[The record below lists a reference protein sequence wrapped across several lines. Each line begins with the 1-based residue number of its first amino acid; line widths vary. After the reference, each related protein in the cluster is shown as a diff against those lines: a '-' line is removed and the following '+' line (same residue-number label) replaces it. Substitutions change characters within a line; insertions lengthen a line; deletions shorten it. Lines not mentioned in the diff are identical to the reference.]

1 MLRKLSLAAL
11 AALPLLHGCGNSSST
26 SSAGVRLVNAT
37 TDYPTLD
44 LYLATTAV
52 STGAAS
58 NAAGSYGSVD
68 AGTQTLTLRPGGT
81 ATTVATG
88 AYSIAGDTRQ
98 TVVAYIDPSSQLK
111 GALLTDAEAA
121 PTAGTAKFR
130 IFNTI
135 SYTPSGSTTASD
147 LLDAYVTT
155 LSCSA
160 LAASTV
166 SATSAGVRALGAYTE
181 VTAASAGT
189 SYHVCVTGAGDRNDL
204 RLDLPALTLKD
215 QQITTLVLTATPG
228 GVLVNGV
235 QVDQQGDVTARTN
248 PSARV
253 RVVADAANRGTV
265 SATVGGVT
273 LATNAASPVIGSYVL
288 VPAGTLASS
297 VQVNGTAV
305 SATGTG
311 GTGTPAAAPG
321 ADLTLLVTGSPA
333 TSTTAATAAAT
344 FIADNNRPSTAT
356 STPVKLR
363 VVNGVNGL
371 AGGVT
376 LLDNFAAVA
385 SNVPFGT
392 ASTPANVAATTGTV
406 IEVTTPST
414 VTFTSGTTTTTS
426 SSVFRLAGD
435 NAVTLTAGRVY
446 TVFVLGDTVNPV
458 GVLRQDR

>member
-26 SSAGVRLVNAT
+26 SSSGVRLVNAT
-37 TDYPTLD
+37 ADYPTLD
-44 LYLATTAV
+44 LYLGTTAV
-52 STGAAS
+52 STGATS
-58 NAAGSYGSVD
+58 TPPAAGSYGNVD
-68 AGTQTLTLRPGGT
+68 SGTQTLSLRPAGS
-81 ATTVATG
+81 ATTVASG
-88 AYSIAGDTRQ
+88 AYSISGDTRY

-111 GALLTDAEAA
+111 GALLTDTEAA
-121 PTAGTAKFR
+121 PTSGTAKFR

-155 LSCSA
+155 LPCSS
-160 LAASTV
+160 LATSAT
-166 SATSAGVRALGAYTE
+166 SATSAGVKALGAYTE
-181 VTAASAGT
+181 VTAPAAGT
-189 SYHVCVTGAGDRNDL
+189 SYRVCVTGAGDRSDL
-204 RLDLPALTLKD
+204 RLDLPAVTLKD

-235 QVDQQGDVTARTN
+235 QVDQQGDVTARAN
-248 PSARV
+248 ASARV
-253 RVVADAANRGTV
+253 RVVADAASRGTV
-265 SATVGGVT
+265 SATVNSVV
-273 LATNAASPVIGSYVL
+273 LATNLASPVIGSYVL

-297 VQVNGTAV
+297 VQVNGTTV
-305 SATGTG
+305 SATGAG
-311 GTGTPAAAPG
+311 GTGSPTAAPG

-333 TSTTAATAAAT
+333 ASTAAAT
-344 FIADNNRPSTAT
+344 FIADNNRPSTSSA
-356 STPVKLR
+356 SPVKLR

-385 SNVPFGT
+385 SNVAFGT

-406 IEVTTPST
+406 IEVTSPST
-414 VTFTSGTTTTTS
+414 VTVNGTPTN
-426 SSVFRLAGD
+426 SVFRLAGD
-435 NAVTLTAGRVY
+435 NAPTLVAGRVY
-446 TVFVLGDTVNPV
+446 SVFVLGDAANNPV